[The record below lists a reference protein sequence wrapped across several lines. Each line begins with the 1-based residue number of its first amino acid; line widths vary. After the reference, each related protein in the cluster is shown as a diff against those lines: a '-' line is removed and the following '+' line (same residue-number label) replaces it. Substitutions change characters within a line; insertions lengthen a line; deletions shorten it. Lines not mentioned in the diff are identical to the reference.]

1 MCMIVSWMMLNVHFM
16 ESWDHSI
23 STQMWCASQ
32 MRDTSSAAV
41 AIRIFCS
48 WWASCSSFSTKEAR
62 NCYSKQ
68 FITFC
73 NNLTMLN
80 ILWHSKYVENMFF
93 ASCFHN
99 MNPSPAPHF
108 ATKTCVVPRRP
119 SPSTASRTAA
129 RRFSRS
135 LRSANHAC
143 DGGSQQ
149 SAIFM
154 PFLMG
159 KNSWSKEVKYSYQI
173 NIRNN
178 PQILSYPISDKPKSH
193 CHLRKI
199 QRSLLRSIH
208 EDDSDIPE
216 SSRTRAPFPHTLSIL
231 VSTKFCSIYLDW
243 VEYKTH
249 GVMGEYSLIAKEK
262 HS

>member
-80 ILWHSKYVENMFF
+80 ILWHSKYVENMCF

-159 KNSWSKEVKYSYQI
+159 KNPNLIVIWGKFKDLCFDQFMKMILTFRSPVEQGLPFHTPCPSSSPQSSVPSTWTEWNTKLTVSWE
-173 NIRNN
+173 
-178 PQILSYPISDKPKSH
+178 
-193 CHLRKI
+193 
-199 QRSLLRSIH
+199 SI
-208 EDDSDIPE
+208 
-216 SSRTRAPFPHTLSIL
+216 
-231 VSTKFCSIYLDW
+231 V
-243 VEYKTH
+243 
-249 GVMGEYSLIAKEK
+249 
-262 HS
+262 